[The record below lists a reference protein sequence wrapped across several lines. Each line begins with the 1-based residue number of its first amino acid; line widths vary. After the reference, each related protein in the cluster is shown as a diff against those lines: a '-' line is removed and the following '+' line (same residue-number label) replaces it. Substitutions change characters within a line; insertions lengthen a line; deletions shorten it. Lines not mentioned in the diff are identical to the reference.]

1 MGQLNPRQ
9 QQAIVTI
16 GKVVLSQT
24 KPEEI
29 ILLDDLVSERTA
41 KRGEEILGF
50 GHGLEV
56 FSLLSPVL
64 IGFLK
69 DAAEHLIEVLGEDAG
84 EALAKKLTEKGS
96 QKIDSANLR
105 ALHDAFALRLERAGF
120 SADDVAVTSDCL
132 TTVLLEH
139 TDWLRSLVS

>member
-16 GKVVLSQT
+16 GKAVLSQT

-41 KRGEEILGF
+41 KRGDEILGF

-56 FSLLSPVL
+56 LSLWP
-64 IGFLK
+64 
-69 DAAEHLIEVLGEDAG
+69 A
-84 EALAKKLTEKGS
+84 
-96 QKIDSANLR
+96 R
-105 ALHDAFALRLERAGF
+105 
-120 SADDVAVTSDCL
+120 
-132 TTVLLEH
+132 
-139 TDWLRSLVS
+139 